1 MALYHFSAQIISRSN
16 GQSACAAAAYR
27 SGEKIENEYDGI
39 THDYRLKQNV
49 EDAIVLLPENAP
61 ADFADRSK
69 LWNSVEQNEKQGN
82 AQLSR
87 EIEFSLPRELPPE
100 VRKQIVLEFIQEQFV
115 DQGMVAD
122 VCFHNPPK
130 MNSKKQTI
138 DVYGNPT
145 SDPSQYI
152 YENPHVHVML
162 TLRPL
167 DEMGKWEAKK
177 TKLYVC
183 ERDGEQKLFSAASL
197 KEVEGWEKL
206 FNYKM
211 SSGKKEWHTKSYAEE
226 HKNEC
231 IELVNRYPKCEQAV
245 NPTVEKWNNPN
256 NVEMWRSAWAEKTN
270 IAYEMAGLDIRVD
283 HRSYE
288 RQGLDLIPT
297 VHEGKVVTIAEK
309 KLREEYEE
317 KIANGEPA
325 VLKHTDIRNLNDA
338 IRMHNNEI
346 KIIAE
351 LKKLQVQMQELI
363 KPVIE
368 RLEQFGQSIA
378 EKLERLRAEI
388 IVIGTRLKKSVEIK
402 SEADEK
408 IVADQQYIKDLAPI
422 RKEKLE
428 ELQLQLKSLKKQHAG
443 MTGLFQ
449 GKKREE
455 LAERILNLQNEI
467 ELYKENRKYALKAQ
481 KEIDELKVT
490 SEKVGTQIE
499 QLQTTHDTKVEEYK
513 KIEASIS
520 EEEASAIKQERLILR
535 PGIEKEVESE
545 GSKIKF
551 RLEAD
556 KIDKK
561 LGCTIS
567 ELSGEHDLAINP
579 KIKRQTIE

>member
-1 MALYHFSAQIISRSN
+1 MALYHFSASIISRSN

-39 THDYRLKQNV
+39 THDYRKKQNV
-49 EDAIVLLPENAP
+49 DDAIVLLPENAP

-69 LWNSVEQNEKQGN
+69 LWNAVEQNEKQGN

-100 VRKQIVLEFIQEQFV
+100 VRKQIAIEFIQEQFV

-130 MNSKKQTI
+130 MNSKKQPI

-183 ERDGEQKLFSAASL
+183 EKDGEQRLFAATSL

-226 HKNEC
+226 HKDEC
-231 IELVNRYPKCEQAV
+231 IELVNRYPKCEQSV

-256 NVEMWRSAWAEKTN
+256 NVEMWRAVWAEKTN
-270 IAYEMAGLDIRVD
+270 IAYEMAGLDITVD

-297 VHEGKVVTIAEK
+297 IHEGKAVTIAEK

-317 KIANGEPA
+317 KIAAGKTA
-325 VLKHTDIRNLNDA
+325 VLKHTDIRNLNEA

-346 KIIAE
+346 KIIME
-351 LKKLQVQMQELI
+351 IKKLQVQMQELI
-363 KPVIE
+363 KPVVE

-378 EKLERLRAEI
+378 EKLERIRAEI
-388 IVIGTRLKKSVEIK
+388 IVTSSRLRKSVEVK
-402 SEADEK
+402 GKADDQ
-408 IVADQQYIKDLAPI
+408 ILADQQYIKDLAPI

-428 ELQLQLKSLKKQHAG
+428 ELQLQLKSLKKQHAR

-449 GKKREE
+449 ERKREE
-455 LAERILNLQNEI
+455 LSKRIEILQNEFDV
-467 ELYKENRKYALKAQ
+467 YKGNRKYALQAQ
-481 KEIDELKVT
+481 REIDGLKVT
-490 SEKVGTQIE
+490 SEKVGKQIE
-499 QLQTTHDTKVEEYK
+499 ELQIVHDSKIEEYRGL
-513 KIEASIS
+513 ESMVS
-520 EEEASAIKQERLILR
+520 DEESLRVRQERLSLR
-535 PGIEKEVESE
+535 PDIEKEFRFDDGKLNFKLES
-545 GSKIKF
+545 
-551 RLEAD
+551 A

-567 ELSGEHDLAINP
+567 ELSGESDFTVKHN
-579 KIKRQTIE
+579 IKVTM

>member
-39 THDYRLKQNV
+39 THDYRFKQNV
-49 EDAIVLLPENAP
+49 EDAIVLLPDNAP
-61 ADFADRSK
+61 ADFADRSV

-87 EIEFSLPRELPPE
+87 EIEFALPRELPPDM
-100 VRKQIVLEFIQEQFV
+100 RKQIALEFIQEQFV

-122 VCFHNPPK
+122 VFFHNPPK
-130 MNSKKQTI
+130 MNSKKQPI

-145 SDPSQYI
+145 TDPSQYI
-152 YENPHVHVML
+152 YDNPHVHGML

-167 DEMGKWEAKK
+167 DEMGKWESKK

-183 ERDGEQKLFSAASL
+183 EKDGEQKSFSAASL

-226 HKNEC
+226 HKDEC
-231 IELVNRYPKCEQAV
+231 IELVNRYPKCEQVV

-256 NVEMWRSAWAEKTN
+256 NVEMWRSAWAKKTN
-270 IAYEMAGLDIRVD
+270 IAYEMAGLDITVD

-288 RQGLDLIPT
+288 RQGLELIPT
-297 VHEGKVVTIAEK
+297 LHEGKAVTIAEK

-317 KIANGEPA
+317 KIAAGEPS
-325 VLKHTDIRNLNDA
+325 VLKHTDIRNLNEA

-351 LKKLQVQMQELI
+351 MKKLQAQMQELI
-363 KPVIE
+363 KPVVE

-388 IVIGTRLKKSVEIK
+388 IVTSIKINKSVEVK
-402 SEADEK
+402 GRADEQ
-408 IVADQQYIKDLAPI
+408 IAVEQQYIKDLAPI
-422 RKEKLE
+422 RKEKLD
-428 ELQLQLKSLKKQHAG
+428 ELQLQLKSLKKQYAS
-443 MTGLFQ
+443 MNGLFS

-455 LAERILNLQNEI
+455 LAERIENLQNEI
-467 ELYKENRKYALKAQ
+467 DLYKENRKYALQAQ
-481 KEIDELKVT
+481 KETDGLKVT
-490 SEKVGTQIE
+490 SEKIGHQIE
-499 QLQTTHDTKVEEYK
+499 ELKIVHDSKVEEYRGL
-513 KIEASIS
+513 EATVS
-520 EEEASAIKQERLILR
+520 EEDSLRVRQERLSVR
-535 PGIEKEVESE
+535 PDIE
-545 GSKIKF
+545 SK
-551 RLEAD
+551 LET
-556 KIDKK
+556 DKK
-561 LGCTIS
+561 FHIEAEKVDRTLGCTIS
-567 ELSGEHDLAINP
+567 DLSGDNDLGF
-579 KIKRQTIE
+579 KLKMKGQTNNL

>member
-49 EDAIVLLPENAP
+49 EDAIVLLPDNAP

-69 LWNSVEQNEKQGN
+69 LWNSVEQNEKQAN

-100 VRKQIVLEFIQEQFV
+100 VRKQIALEFIQEQFV

-130 MNSKKQTI
+130 MNSKKQPI
-138 DVYGNPT
+138 DAYGNPT
-145 SDPSQYI
+145 TDPSQYI

-226 HKNEC
+226 HKDEC
-231 IELVNRYPKCEQAV
+231 IGLVNRYPKCEQAV
-245 NPTVEKWNNPN
+245 NPTVEKWKNPN
-256 NVEMWRSAWAEKTN
+256 NVEMWRSVWAEKTN
-270 IAYEMAGLDIRVD
+270 IAYEMAGLDITVD

-297 VHEGKVVTIAEK
+297 IHEGKAVTIAEK

-317 KIANGEPA
+317 KIAAGEPA

-351 LKKLQVQMQELI
+351 MKKLQAQMQELI
-363 KPVIE
+363 KPVVE

-378 EKLERLRAEI
+378 EKLERIRAEI
-388 IVIGTRLKKSVEIK
+388 IVTSSRLRKSVEVK
-402 SEADEK
+402 GKADEQ
-408 IVADQQYIKDLAPI
+408 ILADQQYIKDLAPI

-428 ELQLQLKSLKKQHAG
+428 ELQLKSLKKQYAG

-455 LAERILNLQNEI
+455 LAERIENLQNEI
-467 ELYKENRKYALKAQ
+467 DLYKENRKYALQAQ
-481 KEIDELKVT
+481 KEIDGLKVT
-490 SEKVGTQIE
+490 SEKVGHQIE
-499 QLQTTHDTKVEEYK
+499 ELQIVHDSKIEEYRDL
-513 KIEASIS
+513 E
-520 EEEASAIKQERLILR
+520 SAVLDEDVPKVKQERLLIR
-535 PGIEKEVESE
+535 SGIEKEFETDE
-545 GSKIKF
+545 SKIKF

-567 ELSGEHDLAINP
+567 ELSGEHDLTIKP
-579 KIKRQTIE
+579 KFKRTTIE